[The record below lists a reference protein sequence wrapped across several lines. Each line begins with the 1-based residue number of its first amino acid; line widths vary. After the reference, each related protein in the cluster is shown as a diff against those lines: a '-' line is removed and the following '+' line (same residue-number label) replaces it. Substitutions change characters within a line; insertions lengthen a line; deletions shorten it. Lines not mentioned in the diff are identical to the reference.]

1 MNPIGDDSLAAEIR
15 ELRARLQES
24 EQAIEAIKEGQVDA
38 FLLDEVVVA
47 RADALKPYQAF
58 VEQMQEGAVSLS
70 KDGTILYSNRR
81 FAEMVERPLEKTI
94 GMRLSELSI
103 CPEATASL
111 LEQAMEGPV
120 RGEAVLDRPGQPGV
134 QVGLSLQ
141 RLSDD
146 GGADLC
152 MVVTDMTEI
161 AAVEFLASELRES
174 VADHNRALIA
184 KNNELES
191 FTYSVSHDMR
201 TPLRAMVSNAAILLE
216 EQAETLSVSGRNR
229 LDRLSAAALK
239 MAQLVDDLLQ
249 YARIGGRHLRKAP
262 TDLGALAESVV
273 AELPEEDGPCDLTVT
288 LPTTVV
294 NCDPYIIG
302 MALHCLFDNACKYRG
317 GTGPAKVELGME
329 IQDGERVF
337 FVRDEGIGFNM
348 AYVKKLFI
356 PFERLHRDSEYMGTG
371 IGLANVKRAFERHD
385 GRVWAEGEVDKGAT
399 FYFTL
404 GDEAA

>member
-1 MNPIGDDSLAAEIR
+1 MNAREVSDLEGEIR
-15 ELRARLQES
+15 ELQARLQES
-24 EQAIEAIKEGQVDA
+24 EQAIEAIREGQVDA
-38 FLLDEVVVA
+38 FLLDDVVVA
-47 RADALKPYQAF
+47 RAEALKPYQAF
-58 VEQMQEGAVSLS
+58 VEQMQEGAVALS
-70 KDGTILYSNRR
+70 KDGTILYCNRR
-81 FAEMVERPLEKTI
+81 FAEIVARPLEKTI
-94 GMRLSELSI
+94 GMLLSELSI

-111 LEQAMEGPV
+111 LEQAMDGPI
-120 RGEAVLDRPGQPGV
+120 RGEAVLDRLGQSGV

-141 RLSDD
+141 RLSAD

-161 AAVEFLASELRES
+161 IAVEFLASELRES
-174 VADHNRALIA
+174 VAEHNRALVA

-216 EQAETLSVSGRNR
+216 EQAEHLTTSGRNR

-249 YARIGGRHLRKAP
+249 YARIGGRHLQIEP
-262 TDLGALAESVV
+262 TELGALAERVV
-273 AELPEEDGPCDLTVT
+273 AELPDEKGGCVLTLS

-294 NCDPYIIG
+294 DCDAYIIG
-302 MALHCLFDNACKYRG
+302 MALHCLFDNACKYRRG
-317 GTGPAKVELGME
+317 EGPAKIEFGME
-329 IQDGERVF
+329 VQDHERVF

-385 GRVWAEGEVDKGAT
+385 GRVWAEGEVDKGST

-404 GDEAA
+404 GAVAA

>member
-1 MNPIGDDSLAAEIR
+1 MNTREVSDLEGEIR
-15 ELRARLQES
+15 ELQARLQES
-24 EQAIEAIKEGQVDA
+24 EQAIEAIREGQVDA
-38 FLLDEVVVA
+38 FLLDDVVVA
-47 RADALKPYQAF
+47 RAEALKPYQAF
-58 VEQMQEGAVSLS
+58 VEQMQEGAVALS
-70 KDGTILYSNRR
+70 KDGTILYCNRR
-81 FAEMVERPLEKTI
+81 FAEIVARPLEKTI
-94 GMRLSELSI
+94 GMLLSELSI

-111 LEQAMEGPV
+111 LEQAMDGPI
-120 RGEAVLDRPGQPGV
+120 RGEAVLDRLGQSGV

-141 RLSDD
+141 RLSAD

-161 AAVEFLASELRES
+161 IAVEFLASELRES
-174 VADHNRALIA
+174 VAEHNRALVA

-216 EQAETLSVSGRNR
+216 EQAEHLTTSGRNR

-249 YARIGGRHLRKAP
+249 YARIGGRHLQIEP
-262 TDLGALAESVV
+262 TELGALAERVV
-273 AELPEEDGPCDLTVT
+273 AELPDENGGCVLTLS

-294 NCDPYIIG
+294 DCDSYIIG
-302 MALHCLFDNACKYRG
+302 MALHCLFDNACKYRRG
-317 GTGPAKVELGME
+317 EGPAKIEFGME
-329 IQDGERVF
+329 VQDHERVF

-385 GRVWAEGEVDKGAT
+385 GRVWAEGEVDKGST

-404 GDEAA
+404 GAVAA